1 MAVGIA
7 TTNASPPVCLG
18 PNQFSAPMPA
28 MASAANFSGCG
39 TPRYWN
45 AESALSAAVT
55 M

>member
-18 PNQFSAPMPA
+18 PNQFSAPIPA
-28 MASAANFSGCG
+28 MATAANFSGCG
-39 TPRYWN
+39 TPMYWK
-45 AESALSAAVT
+45 ADKALSAAVT